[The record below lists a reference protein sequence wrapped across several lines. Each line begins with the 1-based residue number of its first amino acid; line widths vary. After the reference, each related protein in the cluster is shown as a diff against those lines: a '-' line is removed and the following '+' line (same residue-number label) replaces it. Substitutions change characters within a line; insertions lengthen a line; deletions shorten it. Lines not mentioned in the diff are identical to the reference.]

1 MNNFFCPY
9 AVLKN
14 AFPNLMCQKKIE
26 RNGTKFQNPEE
37 CFAAMCPH
45 QDFCDCRK
53 RPQNTR
59 SCINCEERREKPRVA
74 EAVKVAEPTAEETA
88 PEEKPAEEKTEV
100 KKTVKKATKKK

>member
-53 RPQNTR
+53 RPQN
-59 SCINCEERREKPRVA
+59 REKPRVA